1 MEKSNPKISVIVPV
15 YNVEQYLRRCIDSIL
30 AQTFTDFEVLLIDDG
45 SKDKSGEIC
54 DEYAKKDIRV
64 KVFHKENGGVSSAR
78 NVGLDNARG
87 EWVTFVDSDD
97 WVEKD
102 YLEHFSMNFDLC
114 VQSYFYGNE
123 LIEFSNKEII
133 SNPGEDYLLNEYVY
147 GPYCKLYKRQ
157 IISVNHILFDIN
169 LAYGEDVLF
178 WLEYL
183 CYCKSMKVQKYAGYH
198 YILYPNNT
206 LKNAP
211 QKIEKMLLMFKKHVE
226 YFEKLLYGSI
236 YKDQIMRKEIFN
248 MFHDFIIDYGI
259 RYKVI
264 KKNEFLMKNYR
275 NHLNLL
281 DKIIILSAPS
291 FIHYYKRFLVKYHL
305 L

>member
-1 MEKSNPKISVIVPV
+1 M
-15 YNVEQYLRRCIDSIL
+15 R
-30 AQTFTDFEVLLIDDG
+30 
-45 SKDKSGEIC
+45 
-54 DEYAKKDIRV
+54 
-64 KVFHKENGGVSSAR
+64 
-78 NVGLDNARG
+78 
-87 EWVTFVDSDD
+87 
-97 WVEKD
+97 
-102 YLEHFSMNFDLC
+102 
-114 VQSYFYGNE
+114 
-123 LIEFSNKEII
+123 
-133 SNPGEDYLLNEYVY
+133 
-147 GPYCKLYKRQ
+147 
-157 IISVNHILFDIN
+157 
-169 LAYGEDVLF
+169 
-178 WLEYL
+178 
-183 CYCKSMKVQKYAGYH
+183 
-198 YILYPNNT
+198 
-206 LKNAP
+206 NAP
-211 QKIEKMLLMFKKHVE
+211 QKIEKVLLMFKKHVE